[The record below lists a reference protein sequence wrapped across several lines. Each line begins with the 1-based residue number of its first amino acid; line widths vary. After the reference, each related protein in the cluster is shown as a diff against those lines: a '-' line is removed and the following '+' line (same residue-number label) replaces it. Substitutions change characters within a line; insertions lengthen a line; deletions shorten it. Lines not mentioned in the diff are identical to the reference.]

1 MFFLILFVSV
11 SAAGASLDG
20 LSAFQLSE
28 GVIKLFVSLDV
39 GLNSFTIRFL
49 LAGRDVL
56 ASVAPGRD

>member
-1 MFFLILFVSV
+1 M

>member
-20 LSAFQLSE
+20 LSLSE

>member
-1 MFFLILFVSV
+1 M

-49 LAGRDVL
+49 LAGSQKN
-56 ASVAPGRD
+56 ASLRMQL